1 MMVAMIRTALARA
14 AAVGLASLLVA
25 GLPVGGG
32 AAVAQTHEC
41 HGARCTPP
49 QLVLRGKNNGAR
61 DDRLRVLAISQA
73 AGAEVRLF
81 RRQDG
86 EWVEVA
92 SGVLNDKGNARFVV
106 DDLNGRRYTK
116 YLARVRETDDTHRM
130 RGAKRVR

>member
-1 MMVAMIRTALARA
+1 MNRSVLARTAS
-14 AAVGLASLLVA
+14 VGLASLLLT

-41 HGARCTPP
+41 DEARCSIPG
-49 QLVLRGKNNGAR
+49 LVVRGKNNGAR
-61 DDRLRVLAISQA
+61 DDRIAVRAINLA

-86 EWVEVA
+86 ELVKVA
-92 SGVLNDKGNARFVV
+92 SGVLDDKGNARFVV
-106 DDLNGRRYTK
+106 EDLNGRRYTK
-116 YLARVRETDDTHRM
+116 YVARVRETEDTHRM